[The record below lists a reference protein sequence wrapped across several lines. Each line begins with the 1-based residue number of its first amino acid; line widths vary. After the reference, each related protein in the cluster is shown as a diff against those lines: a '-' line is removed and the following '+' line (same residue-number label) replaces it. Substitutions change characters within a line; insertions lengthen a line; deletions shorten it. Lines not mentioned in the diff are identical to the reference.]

1 MAEKYAT
8 GSNVVNIRDRIN
20 LKQILID
27 DKLVT
32 EEKLKSAEMSAQ
44 SDNVP
49 LMKALIKS
57 GYVTDEQL
65 TRIIG
70 EKLKIPYVNIRNYTI
85 ERDILELIPEKSA
98 RHYQVIPLFKI
109 ENVLTVA
116 MSDPRNII
124 DIDDIT
130 RIVGSKVEV
139 VISSEESIRF
149 AIDQWYGVGE
159 ARKALVEDLA
169 DELKQTVQIETT
181 EYKGQISKLRLAK
194 EAEEAPIVRI
204 VNSYIA
210 QAMLEGASDI
220 HLEPKKD
227 HLLVRLRIDGLLYN
241 RDKLP
246 IKLIAPITS
255 RIKILSELDI
265 TQRKVPQDGRVGI
278 IIRDRLIDI
287 RTSTIPSLYG
297 ENVVLR
303 ILDKSKGVPTLSG
316 LGFST
321 EDLNRF
327 KKVLKSSNGIILA
340 TGPTGSGKTTTICS
354 AICSMNT
361 ENKNIM
367 TIENPIEYEIEGI
380 VQSQIDINAGVT
392 FANTLRALLRQ
403 DPDIIYVGEI
413 RDLETAQISVQAAL
427 TGHLVL
433 STLHTND
440 AIGTITRLRDI
451 GIEAGLIGDVLKC
464 SFAQRLVRKICT
476 QCKGTG
482 CNFCSDIGF
491 RGRVGIYEILHVNRD
506 IRLLIANN
514 ASEDEIRD
522 VARKF
527 GMKSLYE
534 DALLKVEEGITTFE
548 EMQKVITMDE
558 ISE

>member
-1 MAEKYAT
+1 
-8 GSNVVNIRDRIN
+8 
-20 LKQILID
+20 
-27 DKLVT
+27 
-32 EEKLKSAEMSAQ
+32 
-44 SDNVP
+44 
-49 LMKALIKS
+49 
-57 GYVTDEQL
+57 
-65 TRIIG
+65 
-70 EKLKIPYVNIRNYTI
+70 
-85 ERDILELIPEKSA
+85 
-98 RHYQVIPLFKI
+98 
-109 ENVLTVA
+109 
-116 MSDPRNII
+116 
-124 DIDDIT
+124 
-130 RIVGSKVEV
+130 
-139 VISSEESIRF
+139 
-149 AIDQWYGVGE
+149 VGE

-169 DELKQTVQIETT
+169 DELKQTVRIETA

-246 IKLIAPITS
+246 SKLIAPITS
-255 RIKILSELDI
+255 RIKILSGLDI
-265 TQRKVPQDGRVGI
+265 SQRKVPQDGRVGI

-316 LGFST
+316 LGFSI

-354 AICSMNT
+354 AISSMST
-361 ENKNIM
+361 EDKNIM

-413 RDLETAQISVQAAL
+413 RDLETAKIAVQAAL

-440 AIGTITRLRDI
+440 AIATVTRLRDI
-451 GIEAGLIGDVLKC
+451 GIEPGLISDVLKC

-482 CNFCSDIGF
+482 CNFCGDIGF

-522 VARKF
+522 AARKF

-534 DALLKVEEGITTFE
+534 DALLKVEEGITTLE

-558 ISE
+558 IS